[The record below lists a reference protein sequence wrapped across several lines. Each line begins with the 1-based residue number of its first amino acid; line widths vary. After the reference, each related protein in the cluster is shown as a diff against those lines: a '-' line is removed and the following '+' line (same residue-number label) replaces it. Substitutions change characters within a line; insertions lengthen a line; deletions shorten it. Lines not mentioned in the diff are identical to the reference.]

1 MAGRYTP
8 RTVLA
13 HLIQQR
19 DQTYAEI
26 VAEFVELGGTITER
40 HLRRLASGERAGTTP
55 QTRRTLQ
62 KMFGRSIE
70 ELLAPYR
77 PEPHPVVKPDTG
89 RRLPAGNEKE
99 VLDMAAS
106 RARAFA
112 IAAQTSLSDEA
123 MEQVYDD
130 VRHVAVAYPQ
140 RPLTEILSS
149 LVETQ
154 DLVFA
159 LLERRQRPDHL
170 RQLYFLGGVTGG
182 LLSKASHDLGNPHAA
197 LTQARTAFLCA
208 DSADHNG
215 LRAWIRGLQSLVSY
229 WAGNPHESVRYA
241 QLGAGHAEQSSNTTG
256 VWLPVSE
263 ARAWAALGNAE
274 AAQQALERAEE
285 AWDDIEND
293 ELDELGGICTFGRAR
308 QLYYAADAL
317 AWLPGEAAS
326 GQRYS
331 TLAVEAYTDQTDPE
345 WAFGDAAG
353 SHAAMA
359 ISHIA
364 HGDLEGA
371 AEAIAPVLELPAE
384 RRINGVVHSARRV
397 HQALRKSGLAEQART
412 LQEEIENFTR
422 TPIHAFPR

>member
-1 MAGRYTP
+1 MAGRFTP

-62 KMFGRSIE
+62 RMFGRPID
-70 ELLAPYR
+70 ELLAPYQA
-77 PEPHPVVKPDTG
+77 EPQPVVKPDTG
-89 RRLPAGNEKE
+89 RRLPPGNQKE

-112 IAAQTSLSDEA
+112 VASQTGLSDEA
-123 MEQVYDD
+123 MEQVHDD

-140 RPLTEILSS
+140 RPLTEILSQ

-182 LLSKASHDLGNPHAA
+182 LLAKASHDLGNPHAA
-197 LTQARTAFLCA
+197 LTQSRTAFLCA

-215 LRAWIRGLQSLVSY
+215 LRAWIRGLQALVSY

-241 QLGAGHAEQSSNTTG
+241 QLGAGHAEQSGNTTG

-263 ARAWAALGNAE
+263 ARAWAALGNQE
-274 AAQQALERAEE
+274 AATLALERAEE
-285 AWDDIEND
+285 AWDDVSFD
-293 ELDELGGICTFGRAR
+293 DLDELGGICRFGRAR

-317 AWLPGEAAS
+317 AWLPGSAADTE
-326 GQRYS
+326 RWARLAIDAYS
-331 TLAVEAYTDQTDPE
+331 DETDPD
-345 WAFGDAAG
+345 WAFGDQAG
-353 SHAAMA
+353 SQAAMA
-359 ISHIA
+359 ISRIA
-364 HGDLEGA
+364 SGDLEGA

-384 RRINGVVHSARRV
+384 RRINGIVHSARRV
-397 HQALRKSGLAEQART
+397 HQALRRSGLAEQARP
-412 LQEEIENFTR
+412 LQEEIEDFTR

>member
-1 MAGRYTP
+1 
-8 RTVLA
+8 
-13 HLIQQR
+13 
-19 DQTYAEI
+19 
-26 VAEFVELGGTITER
+26 
-40 HLRRLASGERAGTTP
+40 
-55 QTRRTLQ
+55 
-62 KMFGRSIE
+62 
-70 ELLAPYR
+70 
-77 PEPHPVVKPDTG
+77 
-89 RRLPAGNEKE
+89 
-99 VLDMAAS
+99 MAAS
-106 RARAFA
+106 RAKAFA

-123 MEQVYDD
+123 MQQVYDD

-154 DLVFA
+154 DLVSA
-159 LLERRQRPDHL
+159 LLERRQRSDHL
-170 RQLYFLGGVTGG
+170 RQLNFLGGVTGG
-182 LLSKASHDLGNPHAA
+182 LLAKASHDLGNPHAA
-197 LTQARTAFLCA
+197 MTQTRTAFLCA
-208 DSADHNG
+208 DSADHDG

-293 ELDELGGICTFGRAR
+293 ELDALGGICTFGRAR

-317 AWLPGEAAS
+317 SWLPDEAAS
-326 GQRYS
+326 GRRYS
-331 TLAVEAYTDQTDPE
+331 TLAVEAYTDRTDPE

-364 HGDLEGA
+364 HGDTEGA
-371 AEAIAPVLELPAE
+371 AVAIAPVLELPAE
-384 RRINGVVHSARRV
+384 RRINGVVHSAHRV